1 MAAPPQ
7 TGTAVKEPARS
18 IVSRMKRRLSAAR
31 SSRGTSTGREERT
44 GPAGV
49 MRSRIR
55 AGARLSSSLR
65 YRAEGPRSSIFG
77 FPAILANERN
87 KAAMVKLAAGERVSV
102 LIDMQE
108 TLLVWSS
115 DGNNK
120 TPGFGELRCQGRRD
134 TGRCRSDH
142 NGFEGSR
149 IGPAQSPVANMHVHI
164 AIPQA

>member
-7 TGTAVKEPARS
+7 PGTAVKEPARS

-31 SSRGTSTGREERT
+31 SSRGTSTGREERA
-44 GPAGV
+44 GPGV

-55 AGARLSSSLR
+55 AGAKLSSSLR
-65 YRAEGPRSSIFG
+65 YRAEGPRSSTLG

-87 KAAMVKLAAGERVSV
+87 KAAMVKLAAGERISV
-102 LIDMQE
+102 LIDTQE
-108 TLLVWSS
+108 PLLVLRS

-120 TPGFGELRCQGRRD
+120 TPCFGALRRQGRRD
-134 TGRCRSDH
+134 TGRCRGDH